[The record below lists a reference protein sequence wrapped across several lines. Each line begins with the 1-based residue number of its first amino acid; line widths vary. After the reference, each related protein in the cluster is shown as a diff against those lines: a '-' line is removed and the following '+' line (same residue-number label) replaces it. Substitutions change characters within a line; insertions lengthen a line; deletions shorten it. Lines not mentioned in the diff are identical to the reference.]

1 LAGAALGLTAEW
13 VGFGWGDPRHWI
25 PDLAVGWTF
34 IGCGLVAWARRPE
47 SRSGPLMAA
56 TGFTWFLEN
65 FAGVGVAAVAWAAT
79 HLVYLYRGPL
89 VQLVLAYPSGRPG
102 SRLVRGAVA
111 VGYAAAVITPVWR
124 SAGAAIVL
132 AGLLLAVSAR
142 GYVGAVGPTRR
153 ARLIALQATAGL
165 SLVLAGTAA
174 ARLLLPPGNVSGL
187 SLLVYEVALCVLAG
201 GLLASLLVAPWQ
213 RAAVA
218 DLVVEL
224 GEVRSDTVHGELSR
238 ALGDPSLELGSWL
251 PDRALFVDAES
262 RVLALPAPGSG
273 RSVTV
278 VEREG
283 QPVAVL
289 VHDPAVLEDPGLLE
303 AVASA
308 AQLAASNARL
318 RAEVQARVV
327 ELEVSRRRILAARD
341 EERRRLEHRL
351 REGAER
357 RLGELADT
365 LRRGRRFASG
375 ERTRDQ
381 MARAEDQLARTLEEV
396 RRLAHGLHPRVLSE
410 HGLAGALE
418 VLAKDLSLPVQVE
431 VRGDQVPERVAVA
444 AYFVCA
450 EALTNVAKHAAAAH
464 VAVAVTSSGGWV
476 RVEIADDGVGGAD
489 PGRGSGLRGLADR
502 VETFGGTLR
511 VESTPG
517 HGELTLGV
525 SADLRP
531 GLVRALEGVALVHG
545 RHRREVEVAFTVG

>member
-1 LAGAALGLTAEW
+1 MRRLGPVGMAGAALGVTAEW

-56 TGFTWFLEN
+56 TGFTWFLWN
-65 FAGVGVAAVAWAAT
+65 FGDVGMAAPAWVAA
-79 HLVYLYRGPL
+79 HMVYLHRGPL
-89 VQLVLAYPSGRPG
+89 VQLVLTYPSGRPS
-102 SRLVRGAVA
+102 SRLAKAAVA
-111 VGYAAAVITPVWR
+111 VGYAAAVITPVWD
-124 SAGAAIVL
+124 SQVATIVL
-132 AGLLLAVSAR
+132 AGLLVAVSAR
-142 GYVGAVGPTRR
+142 GYVEAVGRTRR

-165 SLVLAGTAA
+165 SLVLAGIAA

-187 SLLVYEVALCVLAG
+187 SLVVYEVSLCMLAG
-201 GLLASLLVAPWQ
+201 GLLAGLLVAPWQ
-213 RAAVA
+213 RAAIA

-224 GEVRSDTVHGELSR
+224 GEAHSGTLRGQLSR
-238 ALGDPSLELGSWL
+238 ALGDPSLELGYWL
-251 PDRALFVDAES
+251 PDRTVFIDAES
-262 RVLALPAPGSG
+262 RTLSLPPPGSG

-278 VEREG
+278 VEGQG
-283 QPVAVL
+283 QPVAAL

-327 ELEVSRRRILAARD
+327 ELAASRRRILAARD
-341 EERRRLEHRL
+341 EERQRLERRLH
-351 REGAER
+351 EGAER

-365 LRRGRRFASG
+365 LRRGRRSASG
-375 ERTRDQ
+375 KRTRDQ
-381 MARAEDQLARTLEEV
+381 MARAEEQLGRTLEEL

-410 HGLAGALE
+410 HGLEGALE
-418 VLAKDLSLPVQVE
+418 ALAEDLSLPVQVE

-444 AYFVCA
+444 TYFVCA

-464 VAVAVTSSGGWV
+464 VAVAVTSSEGRV

-502 VETFGGTLR
+502 VETFGGTLQ
-511 VESTPG
+511 VESTAG
-517 HGELTLGV
+517 HGTRLAAEIPLGGQ
-525 SADLRP
+525 AR
-531 GLVRALEGVALVHG
+531 
-545 RHRREVEVAFTVG
+545 

>member
-1 LAGAALGLTAEW
+1 VRRLGLVGLAGVALGLTAEW
-13 VGFGWGDPRHWI
+13 VGFGWDDPRHWI
-25 PDLAVGWTF
+25 PDLTVGWTF
-34 IGCGLVAWARRPE
+34 IGCGLVASRRRAE
-47 SRSGPLMAA
+47 SHTGPLMAA
-56 TGFTWFLEN
+56 TGFTWFLWN
-65 FAGVGVAAVAWAAT
+65 FASVGVAAVAWAAT

-124 SAGAAIVL
+124 SEAATILL
-132 AGLLLAVSAR
+132 AGLLLAVCAR
-142 GYVGAVGPTRR
+142 EYVQAVGGARR
-153 ARLIALQATAGL
+153 ARLIALQAAAGL

-174 ARLLLPPGNVSGL
+174 ARLLLPPEEVSGA
-187 SLLVYEVALCVLAG
+187 LLVLNEVALCVLAG
-201 GLLASLLVAPWQ
+201 GLLAGLLVAPWQ

-224 GEVRSDTVHGELSR
+224 GEVRSDTVRGELSR
-238 ALGDPSLELGSWL
+238 ALGDPSLEIGYWL
-251 PDRALFVDAES
+251 PDRALFVDAEG
-262 RVLALPAPGSG
+262 RVLALPTPGSG

-303 AVASA
+303 AVTAA

-341 EERRRLEHRL
+341 EERQRLEHHL

-365 LRRGRRFASG
+365 LRRGWRFASG

-381 MARAEDQLARTLEEV
+381 MAHAEDQLARTLEEL

-410 HGLAGALE
+410 HGLAGALA
-418 VLAKDLSLPVQVE
+418 VLAKDLSLPVE
-431 VRGDQVPERVAVA
+431 IKISDDQLPERVAVA
-444 AYFVCA
+444 VYFVCA
-450 EALTNVAKHAAAAH
+450 EALTNVAKHAAASR
-464 VAVAVTSSGGWV
+464 VAVAVTSSDGRV
-476 RVEIADDGVGGAD
+476 RVEIADDGIGGAD
-489 PGRGSGLRGLADR
+489 PAHGSGLRGLADR
-502 VETFGGTLR
+502 VETFGGTLL
-511 VESTPG
+511 VDSTSG
-517 HGELTLGV
+517 HGTRLAAEIPLGGE
-525 SADLRP
+525 AQ
-531 GLVRALEGVALVHG
+531 
-545 RHRREVEVAFTVG
+545 